1 MSRGS
6 WLNGGQGK
14 ADMYVSEI
22 LDRKGRDVIAVGPDD
37 PVSDAMRALSDNDV
51 GAVLVVDGEALKGLL
66 SERDIVRAITDT
78 GTDVLGRPTRDFMRT
93 EVRTCTPDQT
103 VEALLDQMID
113 GHIKHLPVVDGGNL
127 RGVVSMT
134 DVIQSGLQ
142 ELRDVKK
149 TLEDYIQHA
158 SQRSFADDD

>member
-1 MSRGS
+1 MSRDS

-22 LDRKGRDVIAVGPDD
+22 LDRKGRDVIAVGPDA
-37 PVSDAMRALSDNDV
+37 PVSEALRALADNDV

-78 GTDVLGRPTRDFMRT
+78 GTDILDRPTRDFMRT
-93 EVRTCTPDQT
+93 ELRTCTPDQT

-113 GHIKHLPVVDGGNL
+113 GHIKHLPVVEGENV